1 MDYIF
6 KVLKEKS
13 GKPWSLYLTKL
24 AFKIEKESKTFP
36 DKQTW
41 EFVTTSSA
49 IQKNIEG
56 CPSSWNESKKNKHVL
71 ESAHGASLTTSHIL
85 GHKTSINRF

>member
-36 DKQTW
+36 DKQIW
-41 EFVTTSSA
+41 QSLSLLVL
-49 IQKNIEG
+49 
-56 CPSSWNESKKNKHVL
+56 PYKKILKDVL
-71 ESAHGASLTTSHIL
+71 QAEM
-85 GHKTSINRF
+85 KVKRINMF